1 MEFSEEVRLLLRC
14 SGVGSWRGKRS
25 PNRSTANGPLPT
37 LFRNRLKRVIG
48 EVARYPTEH
57 DEKSI
62 PDRSLRCR
70 MGLYRA
76 PPPHS
81 KVRRTPADP
90 FSARDPRRRLLH
102 RSQWLRLAPV
112 TPRFPALEDRL
123 PLLSPLAHR
132 WHLGEAQCGHP
143 PAPARAPRA

>member
-1 MEFSEEVRLLLRC
+1 MGLEQPVS
-14 SGVGSWRGKRS
+14 SDPS
-25 PNRSTANGPLPT
+25 PHIPLQQT
-37 LFRNRLKRVIG
+37 TVRNRLKRVIG

-123 PLLSPLAHR
+123 PLLYANDIKDGEDPPVRWELRNGSP
-132 WHLGEAQCGHP
+132 P
-143 PAPARAPRA
+143 

>member
-1 MEFSEEVRLLLRC
+1 MGLEQPVS
-14 SGVGSWRGKRS
+14 SDPS
-25 PNRSTANGPLPT
+25 PHIPLQQT
-37 LFRNRLKRVIG
+37 TVRNRLKRVIG

>member
-1 MEFSEEVRLLLRC
+1 MAALQATETVLSAHFGLRIPAKFTFR
-14 SGVGSWRGKRS
+14 VS
-25 PNRSTANGPLPT
+25 PEPLFRQF
-37 LFRNRLKRVIG
+37 LRNRLKRVIG

-123 PLLSPLAHR
+123 PLLSPLAH
-132 WHLGEAQCGHP
+132 
-143 PAPARAPRA
+143 

>member
-1 MEFSEEVRLLLRC
+1 MAAWQRCMARSETTLASKMSVFGHEQESVEVVVRDL
-14 SGVGSWRGKRS
+14 
-25 PNRSTANGPLPT
+25 
-37 LFRNRLKRVIG
+37 RNRLKRVIG